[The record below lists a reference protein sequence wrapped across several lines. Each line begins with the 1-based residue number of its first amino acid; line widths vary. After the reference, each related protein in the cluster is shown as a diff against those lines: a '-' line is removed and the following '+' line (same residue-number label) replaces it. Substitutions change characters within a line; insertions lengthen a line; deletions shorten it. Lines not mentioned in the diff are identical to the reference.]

1 MRKIRQRGEARDQ
14 PDHTVVCGLHQFH
27 CRADHCL
34 QHYQLNGKNKPLKK
48 LCQNGCVSC
57 ISGNANGFTPVVFMD
72 HTVEVTPSPSVMR
85 HKTACVCQTAEHWAV
100 SECQKG
106 RVVKTTYQH
115 FPLDSRPCQ
124 NARWVVLTP
133 CENSPFVSEC
143 IVALYRNGTLSALDG
158 YIVTLEFAH
167 PVQHYHFDPERST
180 LDTYI
185 RSQLNCGILT
195 PNGTFTTHRCA
206 HTQ

>member
-1 MRKIRQRGEARDQ
+1 MAMSNTGKTQSMLSLSSGHRGDENQLEPRLKAFEVRDKESNRSSTNIHITCEIFFQ
-14 PDHTVVCGLHQFH
+14 PVDLNWFQKQAKG
-27 CRADHCL
+27 RAPTGSWD
-34 QHYQLNGKNKPLKK
+34 KP
-48 LCQNGCVSC
+48 
-57 ISGNANGFTPVVFMD
+57 M
-72 HTVEVTPSPSVMR
+72 
-85 HKTACVCQTAEHWAV
+85 

-115 FPLDSRPCQ
+115 FPLNGRPCQ
-124 NARWVVLTP
+124 NARWVVLTL

-195 PNGTFTTHRCA
+195 PNGTFTTRRCA
-206 HTQ
+206 HTERGTFSP